1 MEAHGEAGAEK
12 QGGPWTDGRT
22 DGWESVSPSCVSTRP
37 QKPELTVSGPG
48 AAPCNMKRSRRAER
62 KAPAGSSAHPPLI
75 PRGRRSLVGIG
86 ARGGGRIV
94 PASPQT
100 RAHSLRRLL
109 LLLDPSLLPR
119 SPALARPRFVLTRCK
134 KDNLDAWT
142 RFVVTA
148 ARMKGQVTMSGDEKG
163 LPAPTKFGQCT
174 YTAEEYQAVHNALR
188 QKLGPEYISTRM
200 AGGGQKVC
208 YIEGH
213 RVISLANEMFGYNG
227 WSHSI
232 SQQNVDFVDLINGKF
247 YVGVSA
253 FIKVQLKD
261 GSFHEDVGYGVSEGL
276 KSKALSLEKA
286 RKEAVT
292 DGMKRALKCFGNA
305 LGNCILDKEYLLA
318 INKIPRQPPAP
329 LDPAKTKRSDGEP
342 SIEKA
347 RFSSLDREEKLV
359 CATGPSRMPLESKVF
374 NQSELHTPSAA
385 SSVPDIKSEDLNSR
399 SVGSEAHTDPKHL
412 RKLRQQQL
420 QQKFRKEMEAKKL
433 QQVKTEEAPVTG
445 ERRCS
450 EDDPELWDFTLDGID
465 EQNIPVCDSSPKG
478 PSTPSNHQMQTR
490 SKTPQRAPGRP
501 SGSFADRV
509 PHNQAVYR
517 PQHYNHPQ
525 GRPGETS
532 SPYRHGQD
540 MKKRRLD
547 T

>member
-1 MEAHGEAGAEK
+1 
-12 QGGPWTDGRT
+12 
-22 DGWESVSPSCVSTRP
+22 
-37 QKPELTVSGPG
+37 
-48 AAPCNMKRSRRAER
+48 
-62 KAPAGSSAHPPLI
+62 
-75 PRGRRSLVGIG
+75 
-86 ARGGGRIV
+86 
-94 PASPQT
+94 
-100 RAHSLRRLL
+100 
-109 LLLDPSLLPR
+109 
-119 SPALARPRFVLTRCK
+119 
-134 KDNLDAWT
+134 
-142 RFVVTA
+142 
-148 ARMKGQVTMSGDEKG
+148 MSGDEKG

-450 EDDPELWDFTLDGID
+450 EGHSRELRSSESISSENNIASKDPYLAGSVRQNKSPEVNRLTSRASYTFCFVPSLQTILSSGISLWMGLMSRIFQCATRL
-465 EQNIPVCDSSPKG
+465 PKG
-478 PSTPSNHQMQTR
+478 PALPVITR
-490 SKTPQRAPGRP
+490 CRL
-501 SGSFADRV
+501 
-509 PHNQAVYR
+509 AV
-517 PQHYNHPQ
+517 
-525 GRPGETS
+525 
-532 SPYRHGQD
+532 
-540 MKKRRLD
+540 RRLRELQADLLDLLRTACHTTRLCTDLSTTTIPREDQVKPLVHTD
-547 T
+547 TDRT